1 MTGSHP
7 IDENNLF
14 DSCGSETQIGWMQEE
29 ERRKHLDIL
38 GETPARLE
46 EALANLDPELVRWNP
61 SPGKWS
67 IVEIVCHLRDMEREA
82 YLARYTRL
90 LAEESPTFADIDGDA
105 LALESGYA
113 SQDVTA
119 AFEDWKGLR
128 QKTLALIA
136 GPTPLTEAQWNRGG
150 THQGL
155 GPMTMEGY
163 LKRQAFGN
171 DVAHVGQ
178 IRAIK
183 ERYALLQRLANA
195 PGRLAE
201 LTRGVPDATLRRKA
215 PNGGWSMVQN
225 ACHLRDVEQL
235 FLSRFIKMAYQ
246 VKPQLCMMENDR
258 VAARRAYDRADLV
271 GVLADFERLRSD
283 TLALLRAL
291 PHPVWQR
298 TGIHPKRGE
307 VSIHG
312 LATLLAGH
320 DGSHLD
326 RIAELSGSAHVTPET
341 APVLVEAG
349 APGG

>member
-1 MTGSHP
+1 MTESHP

-14 DSCGSETQIGWMQEE
+14 DSSGSATQIGWMQEE
-29 ERRKHLDIL
+29 ERRKYLDIL

-46 EALANLDPELVRWNP
+46 EILANVDPDLVRWNP

-90 LAEESPTFADIDGDA
+90 LAEENPTFADIDGDA
-105 LALESGYA
+105 LALESGYS

-119 AFEDWKGLR
+119 AFEEWKGFR

-136 GPTPLTEAQWNRGG
+136 GATPLTEAQWNRGG
-150 THQGL
+150 IHEGL

-183 ERYALLQRLANA
+183 ERHALLQRLASA
-195 PGRLAE
+195 PERLAE

-235 FLSRFIKMAYQ
+235 FLSRFMKMAYQ
-246 VKPQLCMMENDR
+246 EKPQLWMMENDR
-258 VAARRAYDRADLV
+258 VAVRRAYDRADLG

-283 TLALLRAL
+283 TMALLRAL

-312 LATLLAGH
+312 LAILLAGH

-326 RIAELSGSAHVTPET
+326 RIAELSGSVDVTADPPSRYALAE
-341 APVLVEAG
+341 AP
-349 APGG
+349 